1 MENEVFPKKHLL
13 SLRLLPSIFL
23 SLLSLGYSFAYLDN
37 KYANRFEYLQAGGFF
52 GIAILLL
59 FLDIALECFYKKDDL
74 IYHLLSTC
82 IAGAELF
89 YFGFAILTHFKQ
101 LPSGA
106 DPRFRIFPTVLL
118 SLLLLMNLLYRVLA
132 WTHVWKTE
140 KGNENDLLAA
150 YIGYLGLGAAL
161 LNSFP
166 FSIILMQGDNVSLSY
181 IGIFADIALAF
192 GILEALVGLLWFS
205 FEKIRASHKSNIF
218 FYLTVI
224 NFFTS
229 LAGLV
234 VSAFGYSYAL
244 INIRTANFCFAFYS
258 LSIVL
263 IGSGLLYLNYLLK
276 KGR

>member
-23 SLLSLGYSFAYLDN
+23 GLLSLGYSFAYLDN

-52 GIAILLL
+52 GIAVLLL

>member
-23 SLLSLGYSFAYLDN
+23 GLLSLGYSFAYLDN

-52 GIAILLL
+52 GIAVLLL

-263 IGSGLLYLNYLLK
+263 IGAGLLYLNYLLK

>member
-23 SLLSLGYSFAYLDN
+23 GLLSLGYSFAYLDN

-52 GIAILLL
+52 GIAVLLL

-74 IYHLLSTC
+74 VYHLLSTC
-82 IAGAELF
+82 IAGAEFF
-89 YFGFAILTHFKQ
+89 YFGFAILTYFKQ
-101 LPSGA
+101 LPSEA

-118 SLLLLMNLLYRVLA
+118 SLLLLMNLLYRVLV

-192 GILEALVGLLWFS
+192 GILEALVGLLWLS

-224 NFFTS
+224 NFFAS

>member
-23 SLLSLGYSFAYLDN
+23 GLFSLGYSFAYLDN

-52 GIAILLL
+52 GIAVLLL

-74 IYHLLSTC
+74 IYDLLSTC

-118 SLLLLMNLLYRVLA
+118 SLLLLMNLLYRVLV

-224 NFFTS
+224 NFFAS

>member
-23 SLLSLGYSFAYLDN
+23 GLLSLGYSFAYLDN

-52 GIAILLL
+52 GIAVLLL

-89 YFGFAILTHFKQ
+89 YFGFAILTYFKQ

-224 NFFTS
+224 NFFAS

>member
-13 SLRLLPSIFL
+13 SLMLLPSIFL

-52 GIAILLL
+52 GIAVLLL

-101 LPSGA
+101 LPSGS

-192 GILEALVGLLWFS
+192 GILEALVGLLWLS

-224 NFFTS
+224 NFFAS

>member
-1 MENEVFPKKHLL
+1 MLL
-13 SLRLLPSIFL
+13 HI
-23 SLLSLGYSFAYLDN
+23 
-37 KYANRFEYLQAGGFF
+37 
-52 GIAILLL
+52 
-59 FLDIALECFYKKDDL
+59 
-74 IYHLLSTC
+74 
-82 IAGAELF
+82 
-89 YFGFAILTHFKQ
+89 HF
-101 LPSGA
+101 
-106 DPRFRIFPTVLL
+106 
-118 SLLLLMNLLYRVLA
+118 LLLMNLLYRVLV

-224 NFFTS
+224 NFFAS

>member
-23 SLLSLGYSFAYLDN
+23 GLLSLGYSFAYLDN

-52 GIAILLL
+52 GIAVLLL

-224 NFFTS
+224 NFFAS